1 MQCNIWLINITG
13 PFFTAAFVA
22 AFWRL
27 LGNGRKEHE
36 TAFFWSRCYG
46 MTKKVKHRQ
55 LRVVLCIL
63 PISVSSGS
71 VYYACQTVAAH
82 PATFKSHAQ

>member
-1 MQCNIWLINITG
+1 M
-13 PFFTAAFVA
+13 AAFAA

-27 LGNGRKEHE
+27 LGNGRKKHE

-55 LRVVLCIL
+55 LRVIL
-63 PISVSSGS
+63 FFTDLIILRECLP
-71 VYYACQTVAAH
+71 
-82 PATFKSHAQ
+82 